1 MKFKHSSESGQA
13 LILLVLGVVVLFGF
27 AALAVDGGMVYSD
40 RRHAQMGSDAS
51 SLAGGGAAALYMEN
65 HGVTLGNFDCTDAEV
80 INAQNS
86 NDPNNPGAKLAAIN
100 RAGDNDYTIDT
111 DISDD
116 HGVTTECGI
125 EDHGGW
131 QDKFIDIKTWITR
144 DTQTSFAQFVF
155 SGIMRNTVRA
165 TTRVR
170 PRSPAAYGHAIVA
183 LNPANCSGNQ
193 NGAGFSGSQNTYVKG
208 GGIFSNGCLQVN
220 GGAGDVM
227 VEPGT
232 GSINYGGQ
240 VQNPSQFSPAPSPTD
255 PLPLNSYQIDA
266 PKCSHPNAWNGTGNQ
281 LEALSPLSPGLYCV
295 TGNLRLNGNGTFAG
309 TRVTIVL
316 LNGDMNINGTVTVQ
330 LTPPIR
336 DPDPSPALPGVLFY
350 VPKTNSNPITL
361 NGTSASWFEGT
372 VYAPASDIEF
382 SGTGGI
388 AAYHSQFIG
397 LNVKATGTA
406 DIKVVFSEP
415 EQYSKPAMLELY
427 K

>member
-1 MKFKHSSESGQA
+1 MKRRQNSESGQA

-65 HGVTLGNFDCTDAEV
+65 HGVTYGNFDCDDTAV

-86 NDPNNPGAKLAAIN
+86 SSTSEPGAKLAAIN
-100 RAGDNDYTIDT
+100 RASDNDYTIDV
-111 DISDD
+111 DISDG
-116 HGVTTECGI
+116 HGVITECGI

-131 QDKFIDIKTWITR
+131 LDKYIDIKTMITK
-144 DTQTSFAQFVF
+144 DTETSFAQFVF
-155 SGIMRNTVRA
+155 SGLMRNTVQA
-165 TTRVR
+165 ITRVR

-193 NGAGFSGSQNTYVKG
+193 NGAGFSGNVNTFVNG

-220 GGAGDVM
+220 GGS
-227 VEPGT
+227 GT
-232 GSINYGGQ
+232 TAVTNGSINYGGQ
-240 VQNPSQFSPAPSPTD
+240 VQNPGQFSPAPEPTD
-255 PLPLNSYQIDA
+255 PLPPGSYDIPA
-266 PKCSHPNAWNGTGNQ
+266 PDCSHASAWNGTGSQ

-309 TRVTIVL
+309 TAVTIVL

-330 LTPPIR
+330 LSAPPR
-336 DPDPSPALPGVLFY
+336 EPDPTPALPGVLFY
-350 VPKTNSNPITL
+350 VPQSNSNPLTL
-361 NGTSASWFEGT
+361 NGTSDSFFKGT
-372 VYAPASDIEF
+372 VYAPASTIEF
-382 SGTGGI
+382 SGTGGTN
-388 AAYHSQFIG
+388 AYHTQFIG
-397 LNVKATGTA
+397 WNVKASGTA
-406 DIKVVFSEP
+406 DIDVVFSEP
-415 EQYSKPAMLELY
+415 EQFSKPALLELY